1 MNLIAEDEKFLN
13 ELEGDNSRK
22 AKQARQQVMNQTA
35 EHLRR
40 AKEIDK
46 KIREHVEQNPS
57 DA

>member
-1 MNLIAEDEKFLN
+1 MNLIAEDENFLN

-22 AKQARQQVMNQTA
+22 AKETRQHVMNQTA

-46 KIREHVEQNPS
+46 KMREYSELNPN
-57 DA
+57 DV